1 MRALSIANI
10 EDKKYDYIPF
20 EGRFLEAFG
29 HRERGG
35 IWIIYGKSGM
45 GKTRFTLD
53 LAREF
58 DRMGFS
64 VLFATLEMGIC
75 SDFHNE
81 LQAAGIRSRL
91 QRIKFV
97 DELTVAEL
105 DSYLAKQRSP
115 DVVFIDS
122 IQYFTD
128 QFEANAEEIIQLR
141 KKYRSKIFV
150 FVSHVE
156 GKEVEGKAAYVVK
169 RDSFVRIQVEGFRAI
184 YRGRGRGG
192 SLGYYTIW
200 DEGERLYWLEDK
212 NKQNSE

>member
-20 EGRFLEAFG
+20 EGEFAEAFG

-53 LAREF
+53 LARE
-58 DRMGFS
+58 
-64 VLFATLEMGIC
+64 
-75 SDFHNE
+75 

-97 DELTVAEL
+97 DELSIADL
-105 DSYLAKQRSP
+105 DNYLSKQRSP
-115 DVVFIDS
+115 DVIFIDS

-128 QFEANAEEIIQLR
+128 QFEAKAEEIVQLR
-141 KKYRSKIFV
+141 KKYRSKIFI
-150 FVSHVE
+150 FISHVE
-156 GKEVEGKAAYVVK
+156 GKEVEGKAAYIVK
-169 RDSFVRIQVEGFRAI
+169 RDSFVRIQVEGFRAM
-184 YRGRGRGG
+184 YKGRGRGG
-192 SLGYYTIW
+192 PKGYYTIW
-200 DEGERLYWLEDK
+200 DEGADKYWLEN
-212 NKQNSE
+212 NKEQ

>member
-10 EDKKYDYIPF
+10 EDKKYEYIPF
-20 EGRFLEAFG
+20 HKEFEDAFG

-35 IWIIYGKSGM
+35 IWMVYGKSGM

-58 DRMGFS
+58 DRIGYS

-75 SDFHNE
+75 SDFHSE
-81 LQAAGIRSRL
+81 LRSAGIRR
-91 QRIKFV
+91 QTNHIKFV
-97 DELTVAEL
+97 EELTIGSL
-105 DSYLAKQRSP
+105 DAYLSKQRSP

-122 IQYFTD
+122 VQYFVE
-128 QFEANAEEIIQLR
+128 QFEAKAEEIIALR

-156 GKEVEGKAAYVVK
+156 GKEVEGKAAYVAK

-184 YRGRGRGG
+184 YKGRGRGG
-192 SLGYYTIW
+192 EKGYYTIW
-200 DEGERLYWLEDK
+200 DEGARNYWLENEK
-212 NKQNSE
+212 SE

>member
-20 EGRFLEAFG
+20 EGEFAEAFG

-58 DRMGFS
+58 DRIGFN

-97 DELTVAEL
+97 DEL
-105 DSYLAKQRSP
+105 
-115 DVVFIDS
+115 
-122 IQYFTD
+122 
-128 QFEANAEEIIQLR
+128 
-141 KKYRSKIFV
+141 
-150 FVSHVE
+150 
-156 GKEVEGKAAYVVK
+156 
-169 RDSFVRIQVEGFRAI
+169 
-184 YRGRGRGG
+184 
-192 SLGYYTIW
+192 
-200 DEGERLYWLEDK
+200 
-212 NKQNSE
+212 

>member
-10 EDKKYDYIPF
+10 EGKKYDYIPF
-20 EGRFLEAFG
+20 EGEFADAFG

-35 IWIIYGKSGM
+35 IWIVYGKSGM

-58 DRMGFS
+58 DRMGYS

-75 SDFHNE
+75 SDFHAE
-81 LQAAGIRSRL
+81 LQAAGIRS
-91 QRIKFV
+91 QMQHIKFV
-97 DELTVAEL
+97 EDITVQGLEE
-105 DSYLAKQRSP
+105 YLRKQRSP

-128 QFEANAEEIIQLR
+128 QFEAKAEEIVQLR
-141 KKYRSKIFV
+141 KKFRSKIFI
-150 FVSHVE
+150 FTSHVE

-184 YRGRGRGG
+184 YKGRGRGG
-192 SLGYYTIW
+192 EKGYYTIW
-200 DEGERLYWLEDK
+200 DEGAQKYWLENEHK
-212 NKQNSE
+212 E

>member
-20 EGRFLEAFG
+20 EGEFAEAFG

-58 DRMGFS
+58 DRIGYS

-75 SDFHNE
+75 SDFHSE
-81 LQAAGIRSRL
+81 LQAAGIRSRM

-97 DELTVAEL
+97 DEISVSDL
-105 DSYLAKQRSP
+105 DRYLSKQRSP

-128 QFEANAEEIIQLR
+128 QFEAKAEEIIQLR
-141 KKYRSKIFV
+141 KKYRPKIFV
-150 FVSHVE
+150 FISHVE
-156 GKEVEGKAAYVVK
+156 GKEVEGKAAYIVK

-184 YRGRGRGG
+184 YKGRGRGG
-192 SLGYYTIW
+192 EKGYYTIW
-200 DEGERLYWLEDK
+200 EEGASRYWLEGNIK
-212 NKQNSE
+212 E

>member
-1 MRALSIANI
+1 MRALSIASI
-10 EDKKYDYIPF
+10 EEKRYDYIPF
-20 EGRFLEAFG
+20 EGEFAEAFG

-35 IWIIYGKSGM
+35 IWIVYGKSGM

-58 DRMGFS
+58 DRIGYS

-75 SDFHNE
+75 SDFNE
-81 LQAAGIRSRL
+81 ELKSAGIRSKE

-97 DELTVAEL
+97 DEISVADL
-105 DSYLAKQRSP
+105 DSYLSKQRSP

-128 QFEANAEEIIQLR
+128 QFEAKAEEIIHLR
-141 KKYRSKIFV
+141 KKYRSKIFI
-150 FVSHVE
+150 FISHIE
-156 GKEVEGKAAYVVK
+156 GKEVEGKAAYIVK

-184 YRGRGRGG
+184 YKGRGRGG
-192 SLGYYTIW
+192 EKGYYTIW
-200 DEGERLYWLEDK
+200 DEGARKYWLEDDTK
-212 NKQNSE
+212 D

>member
-20 EGRFLEAFG
+20 EGEFAEAFG

-58 DRMGFS
+58 DRIGFN

-97 DELTVAEL
+97 DELSIAEL
-105 DSYLAKQRSP
+105 DNYLSKQRSP
-115 DVVFIDS
+115 DVIFIDS

-128 QFEANAEEIIQLR
+128 QFEAKTEEIISLR
-141 KKYRSKIFV
+141 KKYRSKIFI
-150 FVSHVE
+150 FISHVE
-156 GKEVEGKAAYVVK
+156 GKEVEGKAAYIVK
-169 RDSFVRIQVEGFRAI
+169 RDSFVRIQVEGFRAM
-184 YRGRGRGG
+184 YKGRGRGG
-192 SLGYYTIW
+192 PKGYYTIW
-200 DEGERLYWLEDK
+200 DEGADKYWLEN
-212 NKQNSE
+212 NKE

>member
-1 MRALSIANI
+1 MRALSIASI
-10 EDKKYDYIPF
+10 EEKRYDYIPF
-20 EGRFLEAFG
+20 EGEFAEAFG

-35 IWIIYGKSGM
+35 IWIVYGKSGM

-58 DRMGFS
+58 DRMGYS

-75 SDFHNE
+75 SDFNE
-81 LQAAGIRSRL
+81 ELKSAGIRSKE

-97 DELTVAEL
+97 DEISVADL
-105 DSYLAKQRSP
+105 DSYLSKQRSP

-128 QFEANAEEIIQLR
+128 YFEAKTEEIIHLR
-141 KKYRSKIFV
+141 KKYRSKIFI
-150 FVSHVE
+150 FISHIE
-156 GKEVEGKAAYVVK
+156 GKEVEGKAAYIVK

-184 YRGRGRGG
+184 YKGRGRGG
-192 SLGYYTIW
+192 DKGYYTIW
-200 DEGERLYWLEDK
+200 DEGARKYWLEDDTK
-212 NKQNSE
+212 D

>member
-20 EGRFLEAFG
+20 EGEFSEAFG

-58 DRMGFS
+58 DRIGFN

-97 DELTVAEL
+97 DELSIADL
-105 DSYLAKQRSP
+105 DNYLSKQRSP
-115 DVVFIDS
+115 DVIFIDS

-128 QFEANAEEIIQLR
+128 QFEAKAEEIVQLR
-141 KKYRSKIFV
+141 KKYRSKIFI
-150 FVSHVE
+150 FISHVE
-156 GKEVEGKAAYVVK
+156 GKEVEGKAAYIVK

-184 YRGRGRGG
+184 YKGRGRGG
-192 SLGYYTIW
+192 PKGYYTIW
-200 DEGERLYWLEDK
+200 DEGADKYWLEN
-212 NKQNSE
+212 NKEQ